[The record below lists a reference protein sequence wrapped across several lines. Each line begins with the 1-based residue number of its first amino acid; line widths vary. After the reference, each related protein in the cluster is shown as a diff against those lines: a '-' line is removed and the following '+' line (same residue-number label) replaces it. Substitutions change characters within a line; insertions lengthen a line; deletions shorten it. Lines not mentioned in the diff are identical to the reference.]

1 MATRKIISLLPGLC
15 LVGTF
20 AVAQEVEVPERYT
33 YATYLKYDTSNEGIA
48 DEYVAK
54 YESPVLDKLVDDGV
68 VTAWAWQSHVVGGWF
83 RRLHTLTA
91 ADFET
96 LLDART
102 EALSTTYAED
112 NAAGSEFAGI
122 CGGHQD
128 YLWGIVHEKRAS
140 N

>member
-1 MATRKIISLLPGLC
+1 MGISVCFSCKITDETRADKIMKEN
-15 LVGTF
+15 F
-20 AVAQEVEVPERYT
+20 A
-33 YATYLKYDTSNEGIA
+33 
-48 DEYVAK
+48 
-54 YESPVLDKLVDDGV
+54 PVLDKLVEEGKL
-68 VTAWAWQSHVVGGWF
+68 TSWGWQSHVVGGWF